1 MARLLAIV
9 SAIMLIGG
17 ATVGILALGSAS
29 RLEKGDLLQGTVAV
43 AGAGSVSSED
53 TAASPVFDIPKLD
66 KITIDGSPNDWGG
79 RGLRVSVLANAS
91 GKIQPKSD
99 IDANLRLGWNDKGL
113 LALITVTDDIAL
125 EDTNP
130 GSGDSVE
137 LFVAPR
143 VGASDVLRVAIGP
156 GVDPKQPHMR
166 LRIFDQRTDP
176 RLKKIAPRVSAGR
189 TKIAGGYIIE
199 ALIPWA
205 NFGIKPQM
213 GRELG
218 FQLQVNDLDAM
229 EQGSHLVWYPSIH
242 TVRDPSKMQRLRL
255 AAAPG
260 DIVQVAA
267 YGDYPRFHRTR
278 ITVAG
283 DATLVN
289 KTVEIVRPARSVTP
303 TEPRLVATGKLEP
316 DFIRPELA
324 SLNVSLPMPAR
335 SHPFGVLEVLV
346 DGKPAGVVD
355 LPDPGNAARWILP
368 YQDFVFKPC
377 VFSTRAFPE
386 GDFEDP
392 SYVEDIV
399 GSYETKI
406 TFYDTDMNVVTT
418 AEKPGRYGAVVEVR
432 TEDGQTFK
440 RFRTLFRE
448 PQDFNW
454 RNTDIPF
461 TVKFP
466 KEMGISAGALR
477 IQQHSV
483 STYFKEL
490 LKDEGVNRDADTA
503 VLLAGLFETKPTDR
517 SLLSNSPAAI
527 DRAWWAALKR
537 KTGEPVIRH
546 LIYLPVGYEK
556 DTNKKWPLILFL
568 HGKGERGDN
577 LDQIKEAALPSRL
590 EYDHHFREK
599 FPAIVV
605 APQCPAGSW
614 WSSHELAAL
623 LDEVQAKYRVDADRV
638 YVTGMSMGGYGTW
651 ALATEFPDRFAAI
664 APVCGGGDV
673 AEANRLVGVPI
684 WAFHGNKD
692 NVVPFSESQQM
703 VAALQ
708 GMKGNV
714 RFTVYPDSGH
724 DAWTETY
731 GNPELYTWLLSH
743 ARYRPAAPKAPLLAA
758 TPTPTTLQSSR
769 SH

>member
-29 RLEKGDLLQGTVAV
+29 RSDKTEILAGPVIVAN
-43 AGAGSVSSED
+43 GAGSSEELP
-53 TAASPVFDIPKLD
+53 ASPVYDIPKLD
-66 KITIDGSPNDWGG
+66 KIKIDGSPGDWGG
-79 RGLRVSVLANAS
+79 RGLRVSVLANAT
-91 GKIQPKSD
+91 GKIQPHSD

-113 LALITVTDDIAL
+113 LALVTVYDDIAL
-125 EDTNP
+125 EDANP
-130 GSGDSVE
+130 ASADSIE

-143 VGASDVLRVAIGP
+143 VGGSDVLRIAIGP
-156 GVDPKQPHMR
+156 GVDPKQPHLR
-166 LRIFDQRTDP
+166 IRIFDQRSDP
-176 RLKKIAPRVSAGR
+176 QSKKIAPRVSAGR
-189 TKIAGGYIIE
+189 TKIDGGYIIE
-199 ALIPWA
+199 TLIPWA

-229 EQGSHLVWYPSIH
+229 EQGSHLVWYPSVH
-242 TVRDPSKMQRLRL
+242 TGRDPSKMQRIRL
-255 AAAPG
+255 AAEPSA
-260 DIVQVAA
+260 IVQVAA
-267 YGDYPRFHRTR
+267 FGDYPRFHRTR

-283 DATLVN
+283 DSTLVN
-289 KTVEIVRPARSVTP
+289 KTVEIVRPARSVTA

-316 DFIRPELA
+316 DFVRPELA
-324 SLNVSLPMPAR
+324 SVNLSLPMPMR
-335 SHPFGVLEVLV
+335 GHPFGLLDVLV

-377 VFSTRAFPE
+377 VFSTRPFPE

-392 SYVEDIV
+392 SYVEDLV

-406 TFYDTDMNVVTT
+406 TFYDSEMNVVTT

-432 TEDGQTFK
+432 TEDGQSFK

-448 PQDFNW
+448 PRDFNW
-454 RNTDIPF
+454 RNTEIPF

-466 KEMGISAGALR
+466 KEMGISASALKV
-477 IQQHSV
+477 QQHSV

-503 VLLAGLFETKPTDR
+503 VLLAGLFETKPGDK
-517 SLLSNSPAAI
+517 SLLSNSPAAL

-537 KTGEPVIRH
+537 KAGEPVIKH
-546 LIYLPVGYEK
+546 LIYLPAGYEK
-556 DTNKKWPLILFL
+556 DTNQKWPLILFL

-614 WSSHELAAL
+614 WSSHELIAL
-623 LDEVQAKYRVDADRV
+623 LDEVQAKYRVDENRV
-638 YVTGMSMGGYGTW
+638 YATGMSMGGYGTW
-651 ALATEFPDRFAAI
+651 ALATEFPERFAAI
-664 APVCGGGDV
+664 APVCGGGDL
-673 AEANRLVGVPI
+673 AEVNRLVGLPI
-684 WAFHGNKD
+684 WAFHGNRD

-703 VAALQ
+703 VTALRA
-708 GMKGNV
+708 MYGNV
-714 RFTVYPDSGH
+714 KFTAYPEAGH

-743 ARYRPAAPKAPLLAA
+743 SRSHEPIVKPPLIAA
-758 TPTPTTLQSSR
+758 THGPTTLQSSR